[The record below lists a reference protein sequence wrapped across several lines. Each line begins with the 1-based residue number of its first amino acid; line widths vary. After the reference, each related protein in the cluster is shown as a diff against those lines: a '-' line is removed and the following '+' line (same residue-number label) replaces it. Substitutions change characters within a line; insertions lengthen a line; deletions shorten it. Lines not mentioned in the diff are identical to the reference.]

1 MHTLLELL
9 EQDCTQPTA
18 QLAAQAGMTEA
29 EVEKERARLEED
41 GTILGYQAI
50 IDWDR
55 VKHCPHRGEGGPP
68 EHRRL

>member
-41 GTILGYQAI
+41 GAI
-50 IDWDR
+50 WAIR
-55 VKHCPHRGEGGPP
+55 QSSTGTG
-68 EHRRL
+68 

>member
-41 GTILGYQAI
+41 GAILAI
-50 IDWDR
+50 R
-55 VKHCPHRGEGGPP
+55 QSSTGTG
-68 EHRRL
+68 

>member
-29 EVEKERARLEED
+29 EVEKEPKQISSFLSLELPKLFIF
-41 GTILGYQAI
+41 TFI
-50 IDWDR
+50 I
-55 VKHCPHRGEGGPP
+55 
-68 EHRRL
+68 